1 MDRYSGYNQT
11 FIAKKDVLKMAF
23 RGSGALGTYEWVVMP
38 FGLKNARATYQ
49 RVMNTIFHEFIG
61 KFMEVYI
68 DDVVVKSNGK
78 DTHLNHLR
86 KAFERMRKHKLK
98 MIPLK
103 CAFGVVGGNFLG
115 FIMHKKGTAI
125 YQNKAKAIIEAS
137 PLTNKKQL

>member
-1 MDRYSGYNQT
+1 MDRNSIKI
-11 FIAKKDVLKMAF
+11 FLAEDDVSKTVF
-23 RGSGALGTYEWVVMP
+23 RCPGALSTYEWIVMP
-38 FGLKNARATYQ
+38 LGLKNVRATYQ
-49 RVMNTIFHEFIG
+49 RAMKAIFHEFIG